1 MKIVA
6 WHPLLTDHQ
15 AYTYGAVV
23 PLVDSFRVNVWRTSD
38 AVREAHGWKRL
49 SPILR
54 DEQIVPARGWWLW
67 SREVIDQ
74 EKDAWHLFG
83 SPFEDRRQI
92 IVMIM
97 AVMMGRK
104 VGVISEPYSVSR
116 AGYFSARPTLMD
128 RVKFYL
134 RPVCY
139 KAYGAV
145 LGQRLKVVFA
155 ISRLACKQFRQ
166 MGVPTGRIASFGYFV
181 PSACA
186 SVKSTAGPAVLRTV
200 FVGSLIERKGIDVAV
215 EAVRR
220 LRAAGKAVTLDIYG
234 PGDPEAWHE
243 TDGVRYRGV
252 IPFGKVAS
260 VLARYEALILPSRF
274 DGWGVI
280 GNEAIQVG
288 VPVIASDASG
298 IADVISA
305 GGCGLTFCSGN
316 VGDLERCLRSWIDH
330 PRLRTKAA
338 VAANATALLLEPR
351 VAASY
356 LVRTLEASAAEMP
369 LPASPW
375 YPTFLG
381 ADSR

>member
-1 MKIVA
+1 M
-6 WHPLLTDHQ
+6 
-15 AYTYGAVV
+15 
-23 PLVDSFRVNVWRTSD
+23 
-38 AVREAHGWKRL
+38 
-49 SPILR
+49 
-54 DEQIVPARGWWLW
+54 
-67 SREVIDQ
+67 
-74 EKDAWHLFG
+74 
-83 SPFEDRRQI
+83 
-92 IVMIM
+92 
-97 AVMMGRK
+97 
-104 VGVISEPYSVSR
+104 
-116 AGYFSARPTLMD
+116 
-128 RVKFYL
+128 
-134 RPVCY
+134 
-139 KAYGAV
+139 
-145 LGQRLKVVFA
+145 
-155 ISRLACKQFRQ
+155 
-166 MGVPTGRIASFGYFV
+166 
-181 PSACA
+181 
-186 SVKSTAGPAVLRTV
+186 KSTAGPAVLRTV

-220 LRAAGKAVTLDIYG
+220 LRAAGKAVTLDVYG

-260 VLARYEALILPSRF
+260 VLARYQALILPSRF

-316 VGDLERCLRSWIDH
+316 VGDLERCLRSWIDD
-330 PRLRTKAA
+330 PRLRNKAA

-351 VAASY
+351 VAAGY
-356 LVRTLEASAAEMP
+356 LVKTLEASAAEMP

-381 ADSR
+381 ADTR